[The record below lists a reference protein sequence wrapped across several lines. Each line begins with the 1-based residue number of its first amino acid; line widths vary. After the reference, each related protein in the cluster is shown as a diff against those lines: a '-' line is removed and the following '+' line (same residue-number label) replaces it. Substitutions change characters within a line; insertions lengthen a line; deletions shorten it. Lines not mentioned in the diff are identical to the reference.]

1 VINMRHYLMA
11 ATLAPSFRGF
21 RRRSLA
27 LIAHLINDESFAVT
41 VARSQPPDA
50 GVYLGSAAAIAGSFV
65 AGVLV
70 GTLLG
75 GLFVGAAG
83 TLVALVR
90 AWKTFWDDDFTV
102 ADRKLGMQVAVFVI
116 PPIVVLLHELGH
128 LLTAKALG
136 VRVVGFH
143 YGLFEGSVTATG
155 SITAAQGWFI
165 ALAGNLVSIAVG
177 LVLVGVGSQATEL
190 RPPVRYVAI
199 MGGIVELVFGLVAYP
214 LLSLSTSFGDW
225 MTIYDFSATPVPS
238 WATAAVHVALVVA
251 LWRWWQSRLR
261 PTLFAVAYGEEERLA
276 QRQRAVRQSPSDV
289 EARIEL
295 ANLFAGHGDLGLA
308 AATLER
314 AVGPCDGDA
323 RLHLARARI
332 ALFRG
337 RWNEA
342 VLAARDGLATTTADQ
357 ELRQRLSANEGLALA
372 QMQRPVEALAAF
384 EHLSEP
390 IVGDLRVVYARGVAR
405 LGAGDV
411 GGGRAD
417 LQAVVDR
424 LPESDALRAWAQARL
439 QGDAPP
445 TAPLAGV

>member
-1 VINMRHYLMA
+1 MGLDAGSVGIDLVMA
-11 ATLAPSFRGF
+11 IGAVATLVSLFR
-21 RRRSLA
+21 SW
-27 LIAHLINDESFAVT
+27 
-41 VARSQPPDA
+41 
-50 GVYLGSAAAIAGSFV
+50 GSF
-65 AGVLV
+65 
-70 GTLLG
+70 
-75 GLFVGAAG
+75 
-83 TLVALVR
+83 
-90 AWKTFWDDDFTV
+90 WDARLTA
-102 ADRKLGMQVAVFVI
+102 ADRLLATQIAVFVV

-128 LLTAKALG
+128 AAATWAVGAH
-136 VRVVGFH
+136 VVDFH

-177 LVLVGVGSQATEL
+177 LILVGVGSQAKEL

-225 MTIYDFSATPVPS
+225 VTIYDFSATPVPS